1 MTNNHSKLVSI
12 ITPYRDAQLFLP
24 DLVNNLL
31 RQVYQNWECL
41 LVDHWSTDKGTDLLT
56 SMVDN
61 DDRFRLLSVPYVNDS
76 NAVYGPSLPRN
87 IGLSHARGELIC
99 FLDVDD
105 LWHPQKLERQVSF
118 HLSKDLDLSVTSY
131 YRWYSKCPSYVNW
144 YSPPIFLTPLTWRS
158 TNPIP
163 MLTAMVSRPAL
174 IRFYDIEG
182 KWFDSVRHEDYLFW
196 LKLSKY
202 VPNLRYA
209 CLFEGL
215 AIHRRLENNLTSF
228 RLRMPAWAF
237 GVFIMLAGLNTYLV
251 YHYFYG
257 SPPIWEDPFLKDC
270 VCVVYAIHRK
280 NNGYVAT

>member
-1 MTNNHSKLVSI
+1 M
-12 ITPYRDAQLFLP
+12 
-24 DLVNNLL
+24 
-31 RQVYQNWECL
+31 
-41 LVDHWSTDKGTDLLT
+41 
-56 SMVDN
+56 
-61 DDRFRLLSVPYVNDS
+61 
-76 NAVYGPSLPRN
+76 
-87 IGLSHARGELIC
+87 

-237 GVFIMLAGLNTYLV
+237 GVFHHVAGLNTYLV

-270 VCVVYAIHRK
+270 VCVVCAIHRK
-280 NNGYVAT
+280 K